1 GSNASELRL
10 RNECPS
16 ARISR
21 FCGEPR
27 PIVAG
32 FSKIPQRTDGYV
44 YVDKIALI
52 YNLMS
57 KGINNSPMEPRKTI
71 DSFVAK
77 C

>member
-1 GSNASELRL
+1 M
-10 RNECPS
+10 
-16 ARISR
+16 
-21 FCGEPR
+21 
-27 PIVAG
+27 

-77 C
+77 CKENMARMVLFVLT